1 MLTFKNILVLI
12 CISCLAIYCDSGN
25 VQVEQLP
32 FCNTG
37 DSSQEFKKL
46 LFVSTLDGRLSALNI
61 EKGGA
66 EKWSITTGPMLS
78 SSIHT
83 LELTNNGQFVRMIP
97 SLSGGLYKFNG
108 DSVEA
113 IPITADNLLKS
124 SFLYSDDLVI
134 SGGRE
139 SKTYGVE
146 VSTGKILYE
155 CSMSKCDNE
164 SKSSPV
170 GDVIVVQRQTQ
181 TIRAIEPR
189 SGAERWNFSVGQHD
203 VKIAHDPS
211 SYCHS
216 VIDPSADLIL
226 KVIVPDGLICAISKT
241 NPGEVVWKHKFEYPV
256 VSAWQV
262 IQGQMKWVD
271 LFGGSN
277 NIEDN
282 FSLPKS
288 PVLYIGM
295 HNKQLYIQESV
306 QMQRKILEHAQTNL
320 IAGGTFIP
328 RIPWRP
334 VPARVLGIAGPKDP
348 ILQITEEKTQAST
361 TALSV
366 LYASEYVNGNG
377 YFLYSAAD
385 VEKAETGLCASNDK
399 VNITIVIDNGE
410 PTIEDI
416 DDEDEDEDKETPV
429 QVIMVSFWYWWKE
442 VLLTSI
448 STAIL
453 LNVIL
458 QRRLILFL
466 KKNKDEDREPLVEG
480 SINGHTR
487 NNSSSKFAFP
497 VLFSSSSE
505 YVSRYLTDF
514 EPVHCLG
521 KGGFGVVFQAKNKI
535 DDCHY
540 AIKRIPLPNKEESRE
555 RVMRE
560 VKALAKLDHHNIV
573 RYFNAWLECPP
584 PNWQETQDALWA
596 HTHKDEIFSDDAV
609 RVDLSSQITPSS
621 EIPPSLPIHHRKQ
634 KNVLKSL
641 WEKAS
646 SFYPGSCQIEE
657 SIENQPIHR
666 QIQDASDS
674 YIVFEGS
681 SKKEESFI
689 DESKELSQCITN
701 GTAVT
706 CCTRPSSLSI
716 SSGPSDGRSLRM
728 YLFIQMQLCR
738 KESLRDWLSD
748 NLKRDKKQIMHIF
761 DQIVQAVEYVH
772 LQGLIHRDLKPSNI
786 FFSPDGQVKVG
797 DFGLVTAMVEG
808 DDFRSP
814 LLGRKVVDER
824 HTARVGTQL
833 YMSPEQVSGQQYNYK
848 VDIYSLGL
856 ILFELLIP
864 FNTQMERWRTLT
876 SVRENKF
883 PSNFEK
889 DFADEHQLLKLMLSQ
904 KPEERPTTIGVRSR
918 PPLRELQTESTIG
931 EDWHFSLPAR
941 HRDSSFSRSSQE
953 SSS

>member
-1 MLTFKNILVLI
+1 MLTLRNILVLI
-12 CISCLAIYCDSGN
+12 FISCFACFCDSGSLE
-25 VQVEQLP
+25 VEQLP
-32 FCNTG
+32 FCNTD

-216 VIDPSADLIL
+216 VIDPSADYIL

-262 IQGQMKWVD
+262 IKGQMKWVD

-277 NIEDN
+277 VREDH

-295 HNKQLYIQESV
+295 HNKQESV
-306 QMQRKILEHAQTNL
+306 QMQRKVLEHAQTHR
-320 IAGGTFIP
+320 IAGETFLP

-334 VPARVLGIAGPKDP
+334 VP
-348 ILQITEEKTQAST
+348 
-361 TALSV
+361 
-366 LYASEYVNGNG
+366 GNG

-385 VEKAETGLCASNDK
+385 VEKAETGLCSSNDK

-416 DDEDEDEDKETPV
+416 DDEDEEEKETPV

-466 KKNKDEDREPLVEG
+466 RKNKDEDREPLVEG
-480 SINGHTR
+480 PISGHTR

-497 VLFSSSSE
+497 VLFSSPSE

-560 VKALAKLDHHNIV
+560 VKALAKLDHQNIV

-666 QIQDASDS
+666 QIQDVSDS

-689 DESKELSQCITN
+689 EESKELSQCITN
-701 GTAVT
+701 GTAIT

-748 NLKRDKKQIMHIF
+748 NLTRDKKQIMHIF

-833 YMSPEQVSGQQYNYK
+833 YMSPEQH
-848 VDIYSLGL
+848 
-856 ILFELLIP
+856 E
-864 FNTQMERWRTLT
+864 
-876 SVRENKF
+876 
-883 PSNFEK
+883 
-889 DFADEHQLLKLMLSQ
+889 LLKLMLSQ